1 MKNCTIACCFFLL
14 LVNLFSCNE
23 KKPQTLF
30 ALQENTGINFINEVN
45 ATQEFNI
52 FSYRNFYNGGGVAIG
67 DINNDSL
74 PDVLMTSNMGA
85 NKLYL
90 NKGNFKFDDISAKAG
105 IEEKGKWNT
114 GVVMVDINDDG
125 WLDIYVCNAG
135 IDKWKTQDGN
145 KLFINNHDLTFTE
158 KAKDYGLDEKGYTTH
173 AAFFDYDLDGD
184 LDCYIL
190 NNSFIPVNTLN
201 YSNKRELRA
210 KDWPVEDFVKG
221 GGDKLLRNDNGHFN
235 DVSEEAN
242 IYGSLI
248 GFGLGVN
255 VGDVNGDHYPD
266 LYISNDFFERDYLYI
281 NQQNGTFKEDLQR
294 WMEHTSLASMGADI
308 ADINNDGYPD
318 IFTTDMLP
326 DDDYRLKTTSSFD
339 GYDIYNKKVMQGFY
353 HQFQQNALQVNDGNG
368 KFKETAYFS
377 GVAGS
382 DWSWGALIFDADN
395 DALNDIYVCNGI
407 YKDVIDQDFIDFFAN
422 DIIQKMVLTGEKE
435 AVQSIIDSMPS
446 VPILNKAFR
455 NKGNLQF
462 SDEGGNWGFDKPSH
476 SNGAAY
482 GDLDNDGDLDLVV
495 NNVNMSC
502 FVYKN
507 NSREMNKSHFIS
519 FQLQGKS
526 PNKFAIG
533 TKIELLTDS
542 GVLIRELIPSRGFQ
556 SSIDYKIVI
565 GLGNRTVRA
574 ARIIWPDITS
584 TLIRNLEADKNYT
597 VTQGKDLPIAD
608 NEPPRLG
615 LFNQVPMK
623 FDKHTEDSLFIDY
636 YAERNIPI
644 MLSKEGPKAA
654 VADVNKDGL
663 EDIFIG
669 GAKGQAGQLY
679 IQNKNGFVKKNSRA
693 FEDDKQFEDVAVLFF
708 DCDQDGDQDLFVGAG
723 GNDLPPRNPY
733 LQHRLYTNDGKGNFV
748 RSRSAFQISPL
759 SAVKVSLKE
768 GVQREE
774 KSNKSQKDGSRRS
787 SSDSIINP
795 REKKPNRSQ
804 GDSIKDSSKDSIIN
818 DREKK
823 FDNGGS
829 KTKTGTTLSFQE
841 NNSNIA
847 VAAADDYDSDGD
859 LDLFV
864 GGRSLSYNYGANP
877 QTYVYENDGKG
888 QFKDVTQQLNPAIA
902 NIGMVTAAVWSD
914 INGDNKNDLVI
925 VGEWMTPRIF
935 SYGNGKMNEI
945 TTNINNMLG
954 WWQSVQAAD
963 LDADGDNDL
972 VLGNY
977 GNNFYLR
984 PDSSHPVK
992 LWVNDFDMNGLPDK
1006 VFSRTVDGKD
1016 VPVFLKKEFTDA
1028 MPSLKKENLRHHAYA
1043 KKTIQTLFKPEL
1055 VESATVKT
1063 FNYSSS
1069 VIAWNDG
1076 NGKFTIQELPTHV
1089 QLSSV
1094 NSILCRDI
1102 NKDGRLDLVVGGNIT
1117 ECLPQFGRLD
1127 ANYGIVLENK
1137 GSRQFAQLPPSQ
1149 TGISI
1154 TGMVRDIKWIKENN
1168 VLFLRNNDHPVMY
1181 RLRE

>member
-1 MKNCTIACCFFLL
+1 MKNCTIAGCFFLL
-14 LVNLFSCNE
+14 LMNFFSCSE

-30 ALQENTGINFINEVN
+30 TLQENTGINFINEVK

-74 PDVLMTSNMGA
+74 PDVFMTSNMGA

-90 NKGNFKFDDISAKAG
+90 NKGNFKFNDISATAG

-114 GVVMVDINDDG
+114 GVVMVDINADG

-135 IDKWKTQDGN
+135 IDKWKTRDGN

-158 KAKDYGLDEKGYTTH
+158 KAKEYGLDEKGYTTH

-235 DVSEEAN
+235 DISEQAN

-248 GFGLGVN
+248 GFGLGVS
-255 VGDVNGDHYPD
+255 VGDVNGDNYPD

-281 NQQNGTFKEDLQR
+281 NQRDGTFKEELQQ
-294 WMEHTSLASMGADI
+294 WIEHSSLASMGADI
-308 ADINNDGYPD
+308 ADINNDSYPD

-326 DDDYRLKTTSSFD
+326 DNDYRLKTTSSFD
-339 GYDIYNKKVMQGFY
+339 GYDIYHKKELQGFY
-353 HQFQQNALQVNDGNG
+353 HQFQQNALQVNDHNG
-368 KFKETAYFS
+368 KFRETAYFS
-377 GVAGS
+377 GVPGS

-395 DALNDIYVCNGI
+395 DGLNDIYVCNGI

-435 AVQSIIDSMPS
+435 EVQRIIDSMPS

-462 SDEGGNWGFDKPSH
+462 SDEGMNWGFDKPSF

-482 GDLDNDGDLDLVV
+482 GDLDNDGDLDLVI
-495 NNVNMSC
+495 NNVNMPC

-507 NSREMNKSHFIS
+507 NSRERDTTNYIS
-519 FQLQGKS
+519 IQLEGKS
-526 PNKFAIG
+526 LNKFAIG
-533 TKIELLTDS
+533 ATIEIQTSDDEFLT
-542 GVLIRELIPSRGFQ
+542 REVIPSRGFQ
-556 SSIDYKIVI
+556 SSVDYKIVI
-565 GLGNRTVRA
+565 GLGKRTIKNVFIR
-574 ARIIWPDITS
+574 WPDTTLTQVFAEINTNNVIKQSDYAMNKMIEIPGPAKPSIFESTS
-584 TLIRNLEADKNYT
+584 
-597 VTQGKDLPIAD
+597 
-608 NEPPRLG
+608 
-615 LFNQVPMK
+615 VP
-623 FDKHTEDSLFIDY
+623 FDKHTEDSIFIDY

-654 VADVNKDGL
+654 IADVNKDGL

-679 IQNKNGFVKKNSRA
+679 IQNKNGFVKNNQRA

-708 DCDQDGDQDLFVGAG
+708 DCDKDGDQDLFVGAG
-723 GNDLPPRNPY
+723 GNDLPPRHPV
-733 LQHRLYTNDGKGNFV
+733 LKHRLYRNDGKGIFKKDTA
-748 RSRSAFQISPL
+748 AFAGI
-759 SAVKVSLKE
+759 
-768 GVQREE
+768 
-774 KSNKSQKDGSRRS
+774 
-787 SSDSIINP
+787 
-795 REKKPNRSQ
+795 
-804 GDSIKDSSKDSIIN
+804 
-818 DREKK
+818 
-823 FDNGGS
+823 
-829 KTKTGTTLSFQE
+829 

-847 VAAADDYDSDGD
+847 VAVAEDYDGDGD
-859 LDLFV
+859 MDLFV
-864 GGRSLSYNYGANP
+864 GGRSLSYNYGASP
-877 QTYVYENDGKG
+877 QSYIYENDGNG
-888 QFKDVTQQLNPAIA
+888 HFKDVVQQLNPSIA
-902 NIGMVTAAVWSD
+902 NIGMTTAAVWTD
-914 INGDNKNDLVI
+914 VTGDKKNELVI

-935 SYGNGKMNEI
+935 TYSNDKMNEI
-945 TTNINNMLG
+945 STGMSNLFG
-954 WWQSVQAAD
+954 WWQSVQATD
-963 LDADGDNDL
+963 LDGDGDNDL

-977 GNNFYLR
+977 GSNFYLR
-984 PDSSHPVK
+984 PDSLHPVR
-992 LWVNDFDMNGLPDK
+992 LWINDFDMNGLPDK
-1006 VFSRTVDGKD
+1006 VFSRTVDGND

-1028 MPSLKKENLRHHAYA
+1028 MPSLKKENLRHHEYA
-1043 KKTIQTLFKPEL
+1043 KKNIENLFKPDL
-1055 VESATVKT
+1055 IKSATVKT

-1069 VIAWNDG
+1069 IIAWNDG
-1076 NGKFTIQELPTHV
+1076 NGKFTIQQLPTHA

-1094 NSILCRDI
+1094 NSILCQDI
-1102 NKDGRLDLVVGGNIT
+1102 NKDGKPDLVLGGNIT

-1137 GSRQFAQLPPSQ
+1137 GNRQFAEISPRS
-1149 TGISI
+1149 TGISV
-1154 TGMVRDIKWIKENN
+1154 TGMVRDIKWINGSRENYI
-1168 VLFLRNNDHPVMY
+1168 LFLRNNDYSVMY
-1181 RLRE
+1181 KLRE